1 MFNDMG
7 FMTDYCIYNSSTGEV
22 KETAGVTVPKEYIDQ
37 INSLIKNMWNA
48 SGKLIQVDYYEK
60 MKNYIK

>member
-1 MFNDMG
+1 M
-7 FMTDYCIYNSSTGEV
+7 